1 MDGRTVLIT
10 GASTGIGRATAIYL
24 AGRGATV
31 FAGVRKPEDGAS
43 LEEESSGNLRSVI
56 IDVSDAQTIASCFD
70 GISGALEDKG
80 LDGLVNNAGITVQGP
95 LEYLSLDDLRRQLE
109 VNVTGQLAVT
119 QAFLPLLRKERGRLV
134 FTSSIAGRAPGLPL
148 VGPYSAS
155 KAALEQLAD
164 ALRVELMPTGI
175 RVSLIEPGS
184 IATPIWEKGDSTYD
198 GLVAAL
204 PQEARDRY
212 GVPMER
218 ARKLAAATGRRGIDP
233 LKVAKRIEHAI
244 SSKHPR
250 ARYLVGN
257 DARMRAFI
265 EGPMPERIRDKIVA
279 RVVGFGSKDGADG

>member
-1 MDGRTVLIT
+1 MDGKTVLIT

-31 FAGVRKPEDGAS
+31 YAGVRKPEDGAS
-43 LEEESSGNLRSVI
+43 LEAEASGTLKSVLV
-56 IDVSDAQTIASCFD
+56 DVSDAATISSCLVEVSAD
-70 GISGALEDKG
+70 LGARG

-119 QAFLPLLRKERGRLV
+119 QAFLPLLRKARGRLV

-198 GLVAAL
+198 DLVAAL

-212 GVPMER
+212 GVAMER
-218 ARKLAAATGRRGIDP
+218 GRKLAAATGRRGIDP
-233 LKVAKRIEHAI
+233 IKVAKRIEHALA
-244 SSKHPR
+244 SKHPR

-257 DARMRAFI
+257 DARARAFI
-265 EGPMPERIRDKIVA
+265 EAPMPERIRDKIVA
-279 RVVGFGSKDGADG
+279 RVVGFGSKNGDAG